1 MKAEFVR
8 VIVALVLTLGVACGE
23 EAQLGEKSAA
33 STVTPIPHVASGDS
47 TPTVTPI
54 TLSPTSSPFENPMA
68 MPVPDGLEKLVTSL
82 VRIRF
87 SDRKLGSGFVVKGGY
102 VVTAAHVASS
112 RTSVDVVF
120 GDGSIHTDVPV
131 VSYDY
136 LADLAFLGPINT
148 SAPHVEFAK
157 VEDASKGDAVYILG
171 YPTRELSI
179 AKGEFEYFYNWSDAD
194 VEEVHSTAHVLD
206 GMSGGPM
213 ANSSGEVIGVLAWGS
228 DDGGSGGTSSNI
240 VQDRLDRIAR
250 GEEASLAGSRFLPV
264 DSGRYEHEFALR
276 GPSDIETFVIRDL
289 YNASINLEFDATRD
303 VEYGLFDEHGDADLT
318 PAFRSTRSG
327 LTNACCYDGTW
338 FVVVKQVFDLE
349 SEISLRSSV
358 RLAPFHDLDD
368 GRQLRVGET
377 AFGVFDTPGDIDR
390 YAIDLAAGR
399 RVGVRFEAGHSVLME
414 MVYPDALPCERL
426 SVEGTFEEVEYQA
439 TADAEFAITIQS
451 DIQADSWLDGYT
463 LSVYDTGTKP
473 VEVIESPVGDMARH
487 TFAQSSPTVQIDY
500 PLNITGGDDREVLG
514 AAVFEQGCRG
524 EVVALEEREL
534 SFLRR
539 TPQEILSLDE
549 FVRRSV
555 LFNDLPLFDK
565 QVTTRREIVTP
576 FEASI
581 LIEDFEAHEG
591 GTKGVR
597 LAYIHEGTTGFMAV
611 FYAPSEVF
619 EEWRPVVDYSI
630 GTFSI
635 GKFSVA
641 AGMLEH

>member
-1 MKAEFVR
+1 MRAEFVR

-33 STVTPIPHVASGDS
+33 LTVTPIPHVASADS
-47 TPTVTPI
+47 SPTVTPI
-54 TLSPTSSPFENPMA
+54 TLSPTSSPFEIPMA
-68 MPVPDGLEKLVTSL
+68 MPMSDGLEKLVASL
-82 VRIRF
+82 ARIRIG
-87 SDRKLGSGFVVKGGY
+87 DRKHGSGFVVKGGY

-120 GDGSIHTDVPV
+120 GDGSVHTDVPV

-136 LADLAFLGPINT
+136 LADLSFLGPIDT
-148 SAPHVEFAK
+148 PAPPVEFAK
-157 VEDASKGDAVYILG
+157 VEDARKGDTVYVFG

-179 AKGEFEYFYNWSDAD
+179 AKGEFEYVYNWSDAN
-194 VEEVHSTAHVLD
+194 VEEVHSTAHTLE

-213 ANSSGEVIGVLAWGS
+213 TNGSGELIGVLSWS
-228 DDGGSGGTSSNI
+228 FDDGGSGGASSKI

-250 GEEASLAGSRFLPV
+250 GEEASLVGSRFLPV
-264 DSGRYEHEFALR
+264 VSGEYEHEFALR
-276 GPSDIETFVIRDL
+276 GPSDIETFVIQDL
-289 YNASINLEFDATRD
+289 YNASISLEFDATRD
-303 VEYGLFDEHGDADLT
+303 VEYGLFDEFGDADLT

-327 LTNACCYDGTW
+327 LANACCYNGTW
-338 FVVVKQVFDLE
+338 FVVVKQAFDIE
-349 SEISLRSSV
+349 SEVSLRSSV
-358 RLAPFHDLDD
+358 RLTPYHDPDD

-377 AFGVFDTPGDIDR
+377 AFGVFDTPSDIDR
-390 YAIDLAAGR
+390 YAIDLAAGG
-399 RVGVRFEAGHSVLME
+399 RVGVRFESGHSVLME
-414 MVYPDALPCERL
+414 MDHPDAPPCERL
-426 SVEGTFEEVEYQA
+426 SVEGAFEEVEYQA
-439 TADAEFAITIQS
+439 AAGAEFTISIQS
-451 DIQADSWLDGYT
+451 DISSDSWLDGYT
-463 LSVYDTGTKP
+463 LSVYETGTKP
-473 VEVIESPVGDMARH
+473 LEVIESPVGDMARH
-487 TFAQSSPTVQIDY
+487 TFMQSSPTLQIDY
-500 PLNITGGDDREVLG
+500 PLNITGGEDIEVLG

-524 EVVALEEREL
+524 EVVALEERQI

-576 FEASI
+576 FEATI

-619 EEWRPVVDYSI
+619 DEWRPVVDYSI